1 VLLLWTIDEY
11 TGVNDLITN
20 DGLNIREYFEITK
33 GICPIEIP

>member
-20 DGLNIREYFEITK
+20 DGLNIVDYIVISK
-33 GICPIEIP
+33 VICPIEIP